1 MIRRGDFGP
10 LSQSGHSD
18 RFERG
23 HMSKST
29 EVELEVTV
37 KVVTDKA
44 LLINDGKID
53 VWLPKSQI
61 SDWSGSEE
69 LDRNV
74 TSVFVPEWLAIEK
87 GLV

>member
-1 MIRRGDFGP
+1 
-10 LSQSGHSD
+10 
-18 RFERG
+18 
-23 HMSKST
+23 MSKSAD
-29 EVELEVTV
+29 VELEVTV
-37 KVVTDKA
+37 KAVTDKA